1 MFLSLIATVF
11 GQTVKGIRGTLIIC
25 CPGSMWLRSDL
36 FNWTHRKKFRKNF
49 SLSCYL
55 RHAMCFR
62 ENSNDERRYLQS
74 RISHYCGK
82 ITIFAEIFISPLPRC
97 LWLPNVISP
106 KAIWLPNYQRLYG
119 YQTLYLHYQP
129 LKKLQLHNL
138 PSWVSAHKV
147 TWLLDDVVS

>member
-11 GQTVKGIRGTLIIC
+11 GQTVKSFRGTLIIC

-49 SLSCYL
+49 SLSFYL

-62 ENSNDERRYLQS
+62 ENSNDERKYLQL

-82 ITIFAEIFISPLPRC
+82 ITIFAEIFMSPLPRC
-97 LWLPNVISP
+97 LWLPNVATKRYISKGYMTTKLP
-106 KAIWLPNYQRLYG
+106 KVIWLPNVIS
-119 YQTLYLHYQP
+119 P
-129 LKKLQLHNL
+129 LPATKKIAA
-138 PSWVSAHKV
+138 S
-147 TWLLDDVVS
+147 